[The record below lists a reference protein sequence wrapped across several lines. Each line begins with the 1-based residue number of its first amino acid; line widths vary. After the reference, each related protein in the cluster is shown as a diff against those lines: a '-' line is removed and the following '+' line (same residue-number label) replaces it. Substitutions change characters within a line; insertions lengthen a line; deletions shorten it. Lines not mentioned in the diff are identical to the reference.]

1 MTRPNLYREAPSGRD
16 AGARDGRARM
26 GRTILVTGGAGYV
39 GSHCVAALLEAGH
52 RVVVFDNLRQGHR
65 EAVLPQAELVVGEL
79 ADRAAIDAALAGR
92 RFDAIMHFAGNIQVG
107 ESMRRPFLYLGDNV
121 QCAVNLLEAAAAHGV
136 SRFVF
141 SSTCA
146 IFGAPGL
153 ASIDEDAPV
162 APGSPYGESKYL
174 VERILAW
181 AERVHGIRHAI
192 LRYFNACGA
201 HPALPLFE
209 DHEPET
215 HLIPIAL
222 DCALGRRAEMQVF
235 GDDYDTPDGTC
246 VRDYVH
252 VCDLAAAHLRV
263 LDHLD
268 ERSRAYNV
276 GSGNGHS
283 VREVLDSVRRV
294 TGVDF
299 PVRVLPRRPGDL
311 PRLVADPARIRSEL
325 GWTPRF
331 VSIDEIVA
339 TAWRWRRAHPG
350 GYAEL
355 ARARG

>member
-1 MTRPNLYREAPSGRD
+1 
-16 AGARDGRARM
+16 
-26 GRTILVTGGAGYV
+26 
-39 GSHCVAALLEAGH
+39 
-52 RVVVFDNLRQGHR
+52 
-65 EAVLPQAELVVGEL
+65 
-79 ADRAAIDAALAGR
+79 
-92 RFDAIMHFAGNIQVG
+92 VG
-107 ESMRRPFLYLGDNV
+107 ESMQRPFLYLGDNV
-121 QCAVNLLEAAAAHGV
+121 QCAVNLLEAAAANGV

-146 IFGAPGL
+146 IFSATGR

-201 HPALPLFE
+201 HPHLPLFE
-209 DHEPET
+209 DHDPET

-222 DCALGRRAEMQVF
+222 DCALGRREEMQVF

-246 VRDYVH
+246 LRDYVH
-252 VCDLAAAHLRV
+252 VCDLASAHLRV
-263 LDHLD
+263 LDRLD
-268 ERSRAYNV
+268 EGSRAYNV

-283 VREVLDSVRRV
+283 VREVLDAVRRV

-299 PVRVLPRRPGDL
+299 PVRMLPRRPGDL
-311 PRLVADPARIRSEL
+311 PRLVADPSRIRAEL
-325 GWTPRF
+325 GWKPRYA
-331 VSIDEIVA
+331 SIDEIVS

-350 GYAEL
+350 GYADLSL
-355 ARARG
+355 ARG

>member
-1 MTRPNLYREAPSGRD
+1 
-16 AGARDGRARM
+16 M

-39 GSHCVAALLEAGH
+39 GSHCVSALLRSGH

-65 EAVLPQAELVVGEL
+65 EAVAPGAELVVGDL
-79 ADRAAIDAALAGR
+79 ADRDAIAGAFAAH

-121 QCAVNLLEAAAAHGV
+121 QCAVNLLEAAATHGV
-136 SRFVF
+136 RRFVF

-146 IFGAPGL
+146 IFGEPDRMP
-153 ASIDEDAPV
+153 IDEDVAV

-181 AERVHGIRHAI
+181 AERVHGIRHACM
-192 LRYFNACGA
+192 RYFNACGA
-201 HPALPLFE
+201 HPDLPLFE

-222 DCALGRRAEMQVF
+222 DCALGKRAEMQVF
-235 GDDYDTPDGTC
+235 GDDYATPDGTC
-246 VRDYVH
+246 IRDYVH
-252 VCDLAAAHLRV
+252 VCDLAAAHLAV
-263 LDHLD
+263 LDRLD
-268 ERSRAYNV
+268 EGSRSYNL
-276 GSGNGHS
+276 GSGTGHS
-283 VREVLDSVRRV
+283 VREVLDAVRHV

-311 PRLVADPARIRSEL
+311 PRLVADPSRVRAEL
-325 GWTPRF
+325 GWTPRYA
-331 VSIDEIVA
+331 SIEEIVS
-339 TAWRWRRAHPG
+339 TAWRWRRAYPG

-355 ARARG
+355 ARARGAERA